1 MNELDEYQG
10 VSGPNPN
17 RSRGRNPGPILLV
30 LLVVVAGA
38 AAYYWW
44 SRRPEPARAEPVA
57 AAEPEAPPPAEP
69 APPAPLPPLTT
80 SDGAVRVLVGELSSH
95 PQLAAWLVNDDLIRR
110 FVVSVTNV
118 AEGVSPRRHLSFM
131 TPDGAFVADT
141 RGQAAFVDPAS
152 YRRYDLL
159 TAVVTSVDS
168 QGSAELF
175 RRLEP
180 LMQEA
185 YRELGYPDAD
195 FRRTFLRALRSLLR
209 TPRPSGAIELEAD
222 VANYRFADPGLEELS
237 AAQKQLL
244 RMGPENEARIQN
256 KLREIGRAMGFADA
270 ELR

>member
-1 MNELDEYQG
+1 MNELDAYEG
-10 VSGPNPN
+10 VSGPDPN
-17 RSRGRNPGPILLV
+17 RSRGRNTGPILAV
-30 LLVVVAGA
+30 VLVVVVGI
-38 AAYYWW
+38 AAYLWW
-44 SRRPEPARAEPVA
+44 SRRAQPAPAEPAV
-57 AAEPEAPPPAEP
+57 AAEPAPAPAAEP
-69 APPAPLPPLTT
+69 APPAPLPPLAT
-80 SDGAVRVLVGELSSH
+80 SDGAVRVLVSELSSH
-95 PQLAAWLVNDDLIRR
+95 PQLAAWLASDDLVRR

-118 AEGVSPRRHLSFM
+118 AEGVSPRRHLSFL
-131 TPDGAFVADT
+131 TPDEPFVADT
-141 RGQAAFVDPAS
+141 RGDAAFADPAS

-168 QGSAELF
+168 QGAAELF

-195 FRRTFLRALRSLLR
+195 FRRTFLRALRRLLR
-209 TPRPSGAIELEAD
+209 TPRPTGAVELEAD
-222 VANYRFADPGLEELS
+222 VANYRFADPDLEELS

-256 KLREIGRAMGFADA
+256 KLREIGRAMGFSDS